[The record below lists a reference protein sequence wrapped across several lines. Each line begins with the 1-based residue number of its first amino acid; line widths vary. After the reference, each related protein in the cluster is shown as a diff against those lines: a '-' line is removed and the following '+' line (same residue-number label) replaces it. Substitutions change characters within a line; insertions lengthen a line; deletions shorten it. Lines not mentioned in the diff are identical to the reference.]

1 MTTTYETIKNLVEA
15 CELQQDTFIEEYKRT
30 EAKMTETLST
40 YLQNAK
46 VESKLNGE
54 GTITNIEGDNIEK
67 LLVIITF
74 ADGSVKRFSL
84 NHIITTPRFIRLIDE
99 DIIDTY
105 NNVFELHTNLT
116 RAKREFDLTAGQ
128 IQKEAQKKAEAEKK
142 AEEKY
147 QKLKE
152 KSIRDFDDLVRQA
165 NKTLS
170 AVDEFYYSL
179 GWLATHV
186 GTISAAI
193 PDYLQASFESHFGM
207 DANPYV
213 VDSRKRTRGGFA
225 YQWTVGMKATFKS
238 KYLET
243 VPRYLQT
250 YLSSTGKA
258 IIANTPFI
266 WDLIDNYGFKFG
278 KKQDIDKITSKI
290 PAQYIA
296 SFEAGLTA

>member
-15 CELQQDTFIEEYKRT
+15 CKLQQETYAEEYERT
-30 EAKMTETLST
+30 EAEMTETLST

-54 GTITNIEGDNIEK
+54 GTVTNVEGDNIEN
-67 LLVIITF
+67 LLVTITF

-116 RAKREFDLTAGQ
+116 QAKREFDLTARQ

-152 KSIRDFDDLVRQA
+152 KSIKDFDNLVKQA

-170 AVDEFYYSL
+170 AIDEFYVGL
-179 GWLATHV
+179 GWLAKHV
-186 GTISAAI
+186 NNITAAI
-193 PDYLQASFESHFGM
+193 PDYLQNSFEEHFGA

-213 VDSRKRTRGGFA
+213 VDSHKRTSGGHA
-225 YQWTVGMKATFKS
+225 YQWAIGMKATFKS
-238 KYLET
+238 KELDT
-243 VPRYLQT
+243 IPRVLKS
-250 YLSSTGKA
+250 YLSTTGKPL
-258 IIANTPFI
+258 IANTPFI

-278 KKQDIDKITSKI
+278 KEQNVENILKKI
-290 PAQYIA
+290 PAEYKS
-296 SFEAGLTA
+296 SFEIGLAA